1 MSHVTTWG
9 GLFLLIPTLSNSV
22 VIRLQ
27 VDLISEGNHS
37 TYQDKALT
45 FQILSYNVVYN
56 TPLNVRESNSQL

>member
-37 TYQDKALT
+37 TYPDKALT
-45 FQILSYNVVYN
+45 FQILSYSVVYN
-56 TPLNVRESNSQL
+56 TPLNVRESSSQL